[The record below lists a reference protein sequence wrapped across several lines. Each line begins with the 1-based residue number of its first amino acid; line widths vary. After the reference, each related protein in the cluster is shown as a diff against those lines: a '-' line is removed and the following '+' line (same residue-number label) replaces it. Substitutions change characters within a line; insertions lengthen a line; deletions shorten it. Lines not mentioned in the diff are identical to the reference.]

1 MIAAASPS
9 PIAASAAGC
18 HYDNARRAAAARR
31 TQQRVVETA
40 HRLLLERGYAG
51 LAMADLAEEA
61 GVSVPLLYKVF
72 GTKPQLVKR
81 VYDVLLAGDVDPVP
95 VAQRPAIRALAA
107 DPDPRGKLARYAALS
122 RAMAE
127 RAGPLASA
135 LLAAA
140 RAGERDLQTFA
151 ATIDRERLAGAT
163 ALATHLAETG
173 ALAPGLP
180 VERARDLIW
189 LHTAPD
195 IYGLLVLERGW
206 ALDDYERWFAASLAA
221 ALLPQAAPPDTP

>member
-1 MIAAASPS
+1 LSRPVKTR
-9 PIAASAAGC
+9 P
-18 HYDNARRAAAARR
+18 YDNARRAAAAGR
-31 TQQRVVETA
+31 TQQRVVDTA

-51 LAMADLAEEA
+51 LAMADLAAEA

-72 GTKPQLVKR
+72 GPKPQLVKR

-95 VAQRPAIRALAA
+95 VAQRPALQALAA
-107 DPDPRGKLARYAALS
+107 DLDPRGKLTRYAAIS
-122 RAMAE
+122 RAMLE
-127 RAGPLASA
+127 RAGPLASI

-140 RAGERDLQTFA
+140 RAGEPDLQAFA
-151 ATIDRERLAGAT
+151 ATIDRERLTGAT

-173 ALAPGLP
+173 ALATGLT

-195 IYGLLVLERGW
+195 TYRLLVLERGW
-206 ALDDYERWFAASLAA
+206 TLDEHEQWFAASLAA
-221 ALLPQAAPPDTP
+221 ALLQGDTRA

>member
-1 MIAAASPS
+1 LAHPVKTRS
-9 PIAASAAGC
+9 
-18 HYDNARRAAAARR
+18 YDNARRAAAARR
-31 TQQRVVETA
+31 TQQRVVDTA

-61 GVSVPLLYKVF
+61 GVSVPLLYKAF
-72 GTKPQLVKR
+72 GPKPQLVKR

-95 VAQRPAIRALAA
+95 VAQRPALQALAA
-107 DPDPRGKLARYAALS
+107 DPDPRGKLVRYAALS

-127 RAGPLASA
+127 RAGALTSA

-140 RAGERDLQTFA
+140 RAGEPELQAFA

-163 ALATHLAETG
+163 ALATHLAQTG
-173 ALAPGLP
+173 ALAPGLS

-195 IYGLLVLERGW
+195 TYRLLVLERGW
-206 ALDDYERWFAASLAA
+206 TLDEYERWFAVSLAA
-221 ALLPQAAPPDTP
+221 ALLPSNTRA

>member
-1 MIAAASPS
+1 LPG
-9 PIAASAAGC
+9 PVKTRP
-18 HYDNARRAAAARR
+18 YDNARRAAAARR

-72 GTKPQLVKR
+72 GPKPQLVKR

-95 VAQRPAIRALAA
+95 VAERPALQALAA
-107 DPDPRGKLARYAALS
+107 DPDPRGKPAGSAGGGGRWAA
-122 RAMAE
+122 
-127 RAGPLASA
+127 RAGPLTSA

-140 RAGERDLQTFA
+140 RTGEPDLQVFT

-163 ALATHLAETG
+163 ALATHLAQTG

-195 IYGLLVLERGW
+195 TYRLLVLERGW
-206 ALDDYERWFAASLAA
+206 ALDEYEQWFATSLAA
-221 ALLPQAAPPDTP
+221 ALLPSNTRA

>member
-1 MIAAASPS
+1 LPR
-9 PIAASAAGC
+9 PVKTRP
-18 HYDNARRAAAARR
+18 YDNARRAAAAGR
-31 TQQRVVETA
+31 TQRRVVETA

-72 GTKPQLVKR
+72 GPKPQLVKR
-81 VYDVLLAGDVDPVP
+81 VYDVLLAGDLDPVP
-95 VAQRPAIRALAA
+95 IARRPAIQALAA
-107 DPDPRGKLARYAALS
+107 DPDPRGKLTRYAAIG

-127 RAGPLASA
+127 RAGPLVSA

-140 RAGERDLQTFA
+140 RAGERDLQAFA

-163 ALATHLAETG
+163 ALATHLAEAG
-173 ALAPGLP
+173 ALAPGLT

-195 IYGLLVLERGW
+195 TYRLLVLERGW
-206 ALDDYERWFAASLAA
+206 SLDDYERWFATSLAA
-221 ALLPQAAPPDTP
+221 ALLHGDTRAGD

>member
-1 MIAAASPS
+1 MARPVKTR
-9 PIAASAAGC
+9 P
-18 HYDNARRAAAARR
+18 YDNARRAAAARR
-31 TQQRVVETA
+31 TQERVVETA

-51 LAMADLAEEA
+51 MAMAELAAEA
-61 GVSVPLLYKVF
+61 GVSVPLLYKAF
-72 GTKPQLVKR
+72 GPKWQLVKR
-81 VYDVLLAGDVDPVP
+81 VYDVLLAGDVEPVP
-95 VAQRPAIRALAA
+95 VAERPALRALAA

-127 RAGPLASA
+127 RAGPLTSV

-140 RAGERDLQTFA
+140 RAGEPDLQTFA

-163 ALATHLAETG
+163 ALATHLAEGG
-173 ALAPGLP
+173 ALAPGLS

-195 IYGLLVLERGW
+195 TYRLLVLERGW
-206 ALDDYERWFAASLAA
+206 PLDEFERWFAASLAA
-221 ALLPQAAPPDTP
+221 ALLPGGGRT

>member
-1 MIAAASPS
+1 MPR
-9 PIAASAAGC
+9 PVKTR

-72 GTKPQLVKR
+72 GTKPQLAKR
-81 VYDVLLAGDVDPVP
+81 VYDVLLAGDVDPLP
-95 VAQRPAIRALAA
+95 VAQRPALQALAA
-107 DPDPRGKLARYAALS
+107 DPDPRSKLARYAELS
-122 RAMAE
+122 RAMAQ
-127 RAGPLASA
+127 RAGPLVSV

-140 RAGERDLQTFA
+140 RAGERELQAFV

-163 ALATHLAETG
+163 ALATHLAEAG

-180 VERARDLIW
+180 AERARDLIW

-195 IYGLLVLERGW
+195 TYRLLVLERGW
-206 ALDDYERWFAASLAA
+206 TLDDYQQWFAASLAA
-221 ALLPQAAPPDTP
+221 ALLPSNPAGSP

>member
-1 MIAAASPS
+1 
-9 PIAASAAGC
+9 
-18 HYDNARRAAAARR
+18 
-31 TQQRVVETA
+31 
-40 HRLLLERGYAG
+40 
-51 LAMADLAEEA
+51 MADLAEAA
-61 GVSVPLLYKVF
+61 GDSVPLPSTVF
-72 GTKPQLVKR
+72 GTKAELVKR
-81 VYDVLLAGDVDPVP
+81 VYDALLAGAVDPVP
-95 VAQRPAIRALAA
+95 VAQRPALQALAA

-127 RAGPLASA
+127 RAGPLVSA

-140 RAGERDLQTFA
+140 RAGEPDLQAFA

-163 ALATHLAETG
+163 ALANHLAETG

-195 IYGLLVLERGW
+195 TYRLLVLERGW
-206 ALDDYERWFAASLAA
+206 SLDDYQQWFAASLAA
-221 ALLPQAAPPDTP
+221 ALLPSGTPT

>member
-1 MIAAASPS
+1 LPRPVKPRS
-9 PIAASAAGC
+9 
-18 HYDNARRAAAARR
+18 YDNARRAAAARG
-31 TQQRVVETA
+31 TQQRVVDTA

-51 LAMADLAEEA
+51 LAMADLAAEA

-72 GTKPQLVKR
+72 GPKPRLVKR

-95 VAQRPAIRALAA
+95 LAERPALRALAA
-107 DPDPRGKLARYAALS
+107 DPDPRGKLARYAAIS
-122 RAMAE
+122 RAMLE
-127 RAGPLASA
+127 RAGPLTSA

-140 RAGERDLQTFA
+140 RAGEQELQGFA

-163 ALATHLAETG
+163 ALANHLAETG

-180 VERARDLIW
+180 AARARDLIW

-195 IYGLLVLERGW
+195 TYRLLVRERGW
-206 ALDDYERWFAASLAA
+206 TLDQYERWFAASLAA
-221 ALLPQAAPPDTP
+221 ALLPGDAPAGD

>member
-1 MIAAASPS
+1 LPR
-9 PIAASAAGC
+9 PVKTRP
-18 HYDNARRAAAARR
+18 YDNARRAAAAGR

-95 VAQRPAIRALAA
+95 VAQRPAIQALAA
-107 DPDPRGKLARYAALS
+107 DPDPRGKLTRYAAIG

-127 RAGPLASA
+127 RAGPLVSA

-140 RAGERDLQTFA
+140 RAGEPDLQPFA

-173 ALAPGLP
+173 ALATGLT

-195 IYGLLVLERGW
+195 TYRLLVLERGW
-206 ALDDYERWFAASLAA
+206 TLDDYERWFAASLAA
-221 ALLPQAAPPDTP
+221 SLLHGDTRASG

>member
-1 MIAAASPS
+1 LPRPVKTRS
-9 PIAASAAGC
+9 
-18 HYDNARRAAAARR
+18 YDNARRAAAARQ

-51 LAMADLAEEA
+51 LAMADLAQEA

-81 VYDVLLAGDVDPVP
+81 VYDVLLAGDLDPLP
-95 VAQRPAIRALAA
+95 IAQRPAIQALAA
-107 DPDPRGKLARYAALS
+107 DPDPAAKLTRYAALG

-127 RAGPLASA
+127 RAGPLVSA

-140 RAGERDLQTFA
+140 RAGENDLQAFA

-163 ALATHLAETG
+163 ALATHLAEAG
-173 ALAPGLP
+173 ALAPGRT

-195 IYGLLVLERGW
+195 TYRLLVLERGW
-206 ALDDYERWFAASLAA
+206 SLDDYQRWLATSLAA
-221 ALLPQAAPPDTP
+221 ALLPNGARASD